1 MEESGPSRP
10 ATSNATGGDFP
21 ELLGFCSRAEALI
34 AELLLLSDHVPPE
47 FADRRFDS
55 VLFDFRYL
63 DSPGD
68 FESRIEG
75 NIELQVLE
83 DQLRESCGSYMQRFF
98 SLLDG
103 AVTYHEELCNYL
115 NELQE
120 GLYVHC
126 TLDHVLENNSAC
138 QLLVESMTLFGC
150 MILLMEHKIS
160 GLLREKLLVAHLR
173 SDRCFSYPNLE
184 RVCELCRQHVPTP
197 AMPASSGS
205 SPFSSDIISV
215 QKPEDLLRRFPFPDP
230 VVDAVITCLRNG
242 DVYSS
247 IRFYPDPQHR
257 TTALSLQG
265 GHLCVLLFY
274 SNDLLHRGLAMREII
289 DRFFKDNWVVP
300 IFLHFSVDL
309 LVSWDA
315 YKEAKLSLVSCL
327 SLASIRDISLHHYT
341 KVTHFLA
348 DLDIHIHAINKEY
361 VLDNSLSLISVIR
374 ECNFTLRWLLLHRM
388 TSDKKARDLIISIG
402 SSQQVDEGNML
413 QLLLK
418 TAKLE
423 FEVKQLHVELLRTRE
438 SMWCEKRHGALECM
452 KDLSQNYLGTWAA
465 SCKFKNKTLKDWLE
479 HLSLELISLNYTS
492 IGSCGRTIHRVL
504 STLKDIEMLHQ
515 IKDSV
520 QIKQA
525 FSKIQKNLHD
535 MIKILNLNQEAIN
548 ILSVITDAKYAWVY
562 LTLFE
567 TLLKKNISQDPS
579 ETLYLHK
586 VFLKFQSW
594 LSAPLQRIKQCESPD
609 LHSISMYYSSKYA
622 AKIFAVLD
630 IIPEILLKIST
641 AVNHV
646 NAEQPT
652 HLVNR
657 INQEAL
663 QELMQMDQQLC
674 QARQAAKLCIISEG
688 LANMSNNFDDLVN
701 LNLGGWLKQVMKKE
715 LATQLERKLKC
726 LSPFGD
732 MEGNLNSL
740 SKFLLSQMQRMEFL
754 ENILHIDG
762 SSIWQE
768 TFTSVLEQC
777 AKKEFLELMACM
789 QKSSNAVKQL
799 NNVYSPSTFYGNLL
813 QHIVHLTNP
822 SRSMFIEAMIGWF
835 DEGGHELLGMRF
847 FSHLELCVGQVGLAC
862 LDSLVHILI
871 KHTMETTVKSLHT
884 LVDAKLQEDLT
895 KLDDLLGPP
904 MSIPLMGWSSHK
916 QMVKMLH
923 SSWGP
928 LVEKFATIGQ
938 LQLVRTLISFKLRS
952 ACKVKANTITSA
964 VEVLLSSLHMQ
975 KGVIEVSDEDETV
988 RFFLHNIKE
997 QQSFCGLLSPL
1008 QIIYISEDPPMF
1020 LTRLLSLFSISQLS
1034 RYVLDVHLGN
1044 LTSPLKRSTA
1054 DFSAVI
1060 IGLGAI
1066 LQQFDSFY
1074 MSQYIQ
1080 FMVQYIRT
1088 AEAAFNAT
1096 AGTPKGSTSEVAPK
1110 AVFWLMSLC
1119 KYMDISRDVVESC
1132 LPASALAILQQ

>member
-10 ATSNATGGDFP
+10 ATSTATGGDFP
-21 ELLGFCSRAEALI
+21 ELLGFCARAEALI
-34 AELLLLSDHVPPE
+34 AELLLLSDHVPSE

-55 VLFDFRYL
+55 VLFDFRYF

-75 NIELQVLE
+75 NIVLQALE

-138 QLLVESMTLFGC
+138 QLLVESMALFGC

-160 GLLREKLLVAHLR
+160 GLPREKLLVAHLR
-173 SDRCFSYPNLE
+173 YDRCFSYPNLE
-184 RVCELCRQHVPTP
+184 RVCELCRRHVPTP
-197 AMPASSGS
+197 ATPASSGS

-242 DVYSS
+242 DVYNS
-247 IRFYPDPQHR
+247 IWFYPDPQHR

-327 SLASIRDISLHHYT
+327 SLASIRDISLYHYT

-423 FEVKQLHVELLRTRE
+423 FEVKQLRVELLRTRE

-515 IKDSV
+515 
-520 QIKQA
+520 
-525 FSKIQKNLHD
+525 
-535 MIKILNLNQEAIN
+535 
-548 ILSVITDAKYAWVY
+548 ITDAKYAWVY

-641 AVNHV
+641 VVNHV

-663 QELMQMDQQLC
+663 QELMQVLNLWISNYVKHGRLPNCALFLSMEAFVLLAQQ
-674 QARQAAKLCIISEG
+674 
-688 LANMSNNFDDLVN
+688 
-701 LNLGGWLKQVMKKE
+701 NLGGWLKQVMKKE
-715 LATQLERKLKC
+715 LATQLERTLKC
-726 LSPFGD
+726 LSPFATLVAGD

-754 ENILHIDG
+754 E
-762 SSIWQE
+762 
-768 TFTSVLEQC
+768 
-777 AKKEFLELMACM
+777 
-789 QKSSNAVKQL
+789 
-799 NNVYSPSTFYGNLL
+799 
-813 QHIVHLTNP
+813 
-822 SRSMFIEAMIGWF
+822 
-835 DEGGHELLGMRF
+835 
-847 FSHLELCVGQVGLAC
+847 
-862 LDSLVHILI
+862 
-871 KHTMETTVKSLHT
+871 
-884 LVDAKLQEDLT
+884 
-895 KLDDLLGPP
+895 
-904 MSIPLMGWSSHK
+904 
-916 QMVKMLH
+916 
-923 SSWGP
+923 
-928 LVEKFATIGQ
+928 
-938 LQLVRTLISFKLRS
+938 
-952 ACKVKANTITSA
+952 
-964 VEVLLSSLHMQ
+964 
-975 KGVIEVSDEDETV
+975 
-988 RFFLHNIKE
+988 
-997 QQSFCGLLSPL
+997 
-1008 QIIYISEDPPMF
+1008 
-1020 LTRLLSLFSISQLS
+1020 
-1034 RYVLDVHLGN
+1034 
-1044 LTSPLKRSTA
+1044 
-1054 DFSAVI
+1054 VI
-1060 IGLGAI
+1060 IPFLI
-1066 LQQFDSFY
+1066 L
-1074 MSQYIQ
+1074 
-1080 FMVQYIRT
+1080 V
-1088 AEAAFNAT
+1088 
-1096 AGTPKGSTSEVAPK
+1096 
-1110 AVFWLMSLC
+1110 SL
-1119 KYMDISRDVVESC
+1119 
-1132 LPASALAILQQ
+1132 